1 MNIKRILR
9 LIALA
14 LLIALACVLPVPLN
28 FYRKDNPPK
37 FKIEQLDNKDDD
49 TKKGDIKQV
58 F

>member
-9 LIALA
+9 VIALA

-37 FKIEQLDNKDDD
+37 FKIEQLDNKDDNSE
-49 TKKGDIKQV
+49 KKDIKEL